1 MARAW
6 GGGASGTDTPFKSEW
21 SDGGASAGKS
31 WLLLRNL
38 TPQIDGSTL
47 RTICLQHGPL
57 LTFHLGLTQGS
68 ALIRY
73 CSPHE
78 AAKAQSA
85 LHMCVLGN
93 TTILAEFMSEE
104 DVIRYFTH
112 SQAAGVAGSPEVSPG
127 SDSREGER
135 VPGVPDGDAPVGWQG
150 LDGAPGSTVEVPGL
164 AILSQWSNNAG
175 EGAGK
180 GVWGGVA
187 PGYHGS
193 SLWGAPQ
200 LEDGTAGL
208 LPGNLLGGGTD
219 SL

>member
-1 MARAW
+1 MC
-6 GGGASGTDTPFKSEW
+6 
-21 SDGGASAGKS
+21 
-31 WLLLRNL
+31 LLFR
-38 TPQIDGSTL
+38 
-47 RTICLQHGPL
+47 
-57 LTFHLGLTQGS
+57 
-68 ALIRY
+68 
-73 CSPHE
+73 
-78 AAKAQSA
+78 
-85 LHMCVLGN
+85 CVLGN

-112 SQAAGVAGSPEVSPG
+112 SQAAGVAGSPEGSPG
-127 SDSREGER
+127 SDPTPREGER
-135 VPGVPDGDAPVGWQG
+135 SVGAGTDGDAAVGWQG
-150 LDGAPGSTVEVPGL
+150 LDVTAGPAVEAPGL
-164 AILSQWSNNAG
+164 ALLSQWSNNAG

-187 PGYHGS
+187 LGYHGS